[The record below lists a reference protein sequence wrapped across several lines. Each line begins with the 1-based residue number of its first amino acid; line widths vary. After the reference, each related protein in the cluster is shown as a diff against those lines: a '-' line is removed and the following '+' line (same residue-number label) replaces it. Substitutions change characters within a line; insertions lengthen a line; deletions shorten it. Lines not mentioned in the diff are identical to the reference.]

1 MTTSAS
7 PGDADHGT
15 QHDQAPAPPPDFAFP
30 DYTPLPDYVNEQSI
44 EDPEKTR
51 EVEDKK
57 ITKTRD
63 Q

>member
-1 MTTSAS
+1 MTVSAS

-15 QHDQAPAPPPDFAFP
+15 QHDQAPAPDSAFP
-30 DYTPLPDYVNEQSI
+30 AYAPLPDYVNEQSV

-51 EVEDKK
+51 EVEEKK
-57 ITKTRD
+57 ITKTSD